1 MPAVSIVY
9 PIVEGHGEVEAVPVL
24 LRRIAM
30 EFEKYDLRVE
40 SPYRLPR
47 GSMLHSEEKLN
58 AALRLAA
65 GRLLATGLPSGIVVC
80 HDANGDTVEDLR
92 EQLRPRLA
100 LVDDRIKVHHAI
112 PVREYEAWF
121 LAAAESFRDHPRCR
135 PDAPLIA
142 NAEEIRGAKEAF
154 QRSIL
159 RDGEYYSETVD
170 QSRFTSIFDLK
181 LAMRCVSFESLMIEM
196 ETWFTE

>member
-30 EFEKYDLRVE
+30 EFKQYIRVE

-47 GSMLHSEEKLN
+47 GSMLQSEEKLD

-80 HDANGDTVEDLR
+80 HDSNGDAVEDLR

-100 LVDDRIKVHHAI
+100 RVDDRIKVHHAI
-112 PVREYEAWF
+112 AVREYEAWF
-121 LAAAESFRDHPRCR
+121 LAAAESFRNHLRCR
-135 PDAPLIA
+135 PDAEFIA
-142 NAEEIRGAKEAF
+142 NPEEIRGAKEQF

-170 QSRFTSIFDLK
+170 QSRFTAIFDIN
-181 LAMRCVSFESLMIEM
+181 LAKRCVSFNSLMTEM
-196 ETWFTE
+196 AIWFSD